1 MSLFTDQ
8 YLELISG
15 VKVPIAILGAELDQ
29 FTPPELLKQFE
40 EVLDAKSEVGKS
52 NPCLFFFFFLV
63 LVIHF
68 YMLLYRVKPLPNFIC
83 LSCSNLMS
91 RKLQEDKHVII

>member
-1 MSLFTDQ
+1 MFTDQ

-40 EVLDAKSEVGKS
+40 EVLDSKSEVRRQ
-52 NPCLFFFFFLV
+52 
-63 LVIHF
+63 
-68 YMLLYRVKPLPNFIC
+68 Y
-83 LSCSNLMS
+83 LSLIYQVPFVTFSCDPSYWIVF
-91 RKLQEDKHVII
+91 H

>member
-52 NPCLFFFFFLV
+52 NPCLFFFFFFSV
-63 LVIHF
+63 GYSF
-68 YMLLYRVKPLPNFIC
+68 LYAT
-83 LSCSNLMS
+83 
-91 RKLQEDKHVII
+91 LQS

>member
-29 FTPPELLKQFE
+29 FTSPELLKQFE

-52 NPCLFFFFFLV
+52 NPCLFFFSLGYSFL
-63 LVIHF
+63 
-68 YMLLYRVKPLPNFIC
+68 YAT
-83 LSCSNLMS
+83 
-91 RKLQEDKHVII
+91 LQS